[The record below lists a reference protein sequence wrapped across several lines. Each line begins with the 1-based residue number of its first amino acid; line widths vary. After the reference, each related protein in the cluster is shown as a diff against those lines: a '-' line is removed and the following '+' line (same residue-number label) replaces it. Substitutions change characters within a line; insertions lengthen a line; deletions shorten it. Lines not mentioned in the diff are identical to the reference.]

1 MDERDYKAINKE
13 LNNSPCIGNYIVFEN
28 SLEHEGLVQLSVILP
43 TLEKAREY
51 TKAWKNKKL
60 YIYVMVE

>member
-1 MDERDYKAINKE
+1 MDERDAKSMNKE
-13 LNNSPCIGNYIVFEN
+13 LNSSPCLGNYIVFEN
-28 SLEHEGLVQLSVILP
+28 SLEHEGLVQLSTILP

-51 TKAWKNKKL
+51 SKAWKNKRL

>member
-1 MDERDYKAINKE
+1 MDERDRKAMNKE
-13 LNNSPCIGNYIVFEN
+13 LNSSSCLGNYIVFEN
-28 SLEHEGLVQLSVILP
+28 SLYHEGLVQLSTILP

-51 TKAWKNKKL
+51 VKAWKDKRL